1 MKESLLRCIVALI
14 ALVATY
20 MAAVTM
26 VQTTLYNKLIDKVSN
41 YFGPSLDPY
50 LPYIN
55 IGLII
60 GVLFLA
66 FTFWRKGDEIWFGRL
81 FNMNMLMFFPAVLD
95 FSTFNWIGLIFDMT
109 PIPGLSGLWVF
120 GVGLLLQVTYLSLR
134 YTVRFRYTR
143 DELEGRGATMEDID
157 AVTRGQVGYLML
169 LVTLTIVATSIM
181 YISLPY
187 ITQIAADPLSTLPVP
202 HMVVGLLVVVLIAAT
217 LVYYLRSQE
226 D

>member
-1 MKESLLRCIVALI
+1 MKENLLRTLEAII
-14 ALVATY
+14 ALAATY

-26 VQTTLYNKLIDKVSN
+26 VQTTLFNKLLDKVSN
-41 YFGPSLDPY
+41 YFGSQMDPY

-55 IGLII
+55 IGII
-60 GVLFLA
+60 VAVLLLA

-95 FSTFNWIGLIFDMT
+95 FSSFNWIGLIFNLT
-109 PIPGLSGLWVF
+109 PISSLSGLWVF

-143 DELEGRGATMEDID
+143 DELEGRGANMEDID

-169 LVTLTIVATSIM
+169 LVVLTIAATSIM

-187 ITQIAADPLSTLPVP
+187 ITQLASDPLSNLPVP

-217 LVYYLRSQE
+217 LVYYIRSQE

>member
-1 MKESLLRCIVALI
+1 MKEGLLRTIEALI
-14 ALVATY
+14 ALASTY
-20 MAAVTM
+20 MVAVTM
-26 VQTTLYNKLIDKVSN
+26 VQTTLYNKLLDKVSN
-41 YFGPSLDPY
+41 YFGPPLDPY

-55 IGLII
+55 IGII
-60 GVLFLA
+60 VGVLFLA

-95 FSTFNWIGLIFDMT
+95 FSTFNWIGLIFDLT

-143 DELEGRGATMEDID
+143 EELEGRGANMEDID

-169 LVTLTIVATSIM
+169 LVTLTIAATSIV
-181 YISLPY
+181 YVSLPY
-187 ITQIAADPLSTLPVP
+187 ITEFAADPLSNIPVP

>member
-1 MKESLLRCIVALI
+1 MKESLLRTLEALI
-14 ALVATY
+14 ALAATY

-26 VQTTLYNKLIDKVSN
+26 VQTTLYNKLLDKVSN
-41 YFGPSLDPY
+41 YFGPPLDPY
-50 LPYIN
+50 LPYIS
-55 IGLII
+55 IGII
-60 GVLFLA
+60 VSVLFLA
-66 FTFWRKGDEIWFGRL
+66 FSFWRKGDEVWFGRL

-95 FSTFNWIGLIFDMT
+95 FSTFNWIGLIFNLT

-143 DELEGRGATMEDID
+143 DELEGRGASMEDID

-169 LVTLTIVATSIM
+169 LVTLTIVATSIV

-187 ITQIAADPLSTLPVP
+187 ITQLASDPLTNLPVP
-202 HMVVGLLVVVLIAAT
+202 HMVVGLLVVVMIAAT

-226 D
+226 N

>member
-1 MKESLLRCIVALI
+1 MKESLLRSIEAFI

-26 VQTTLYNKLIDKVSN
+26 VQTTLYNKLLDKVSN
-41 YFGPSLDPY
+41 YFGPPLDPY

-55 IGLII
+55 IGIII

-120 GVGLLLQVTYLSLR
+120 GVGLLLQATYLSLR

-202 HMVVGLLVVVLIAAT
+202 HMVVGLLVVVLIAGM

>member
-1 MKESLLRCIVALI
+1 MKESLLRSIEAFI

-26 VQTTLYNKLIDKVSN
+26 VQTTLYNKLLDKVSN
-41 YFGPSLDPY
+41 YFGPPLDPY

-55 IGLII
+55 IGIII

-120 GVGLLLQVTYLSLR
+120 GVGLLLQATYLSLR

-157 AVTRGQVGYLML
+157 TVTRGQVGYLML

-202 HMVVGLLVVVLIAAT
+202 HMVVGLLVVVLIAGT

>member
-1 MKESLLRCIVALI
+1 MKESLLRTLEAFI
-14 ALVATY
+14 ALTATY

-26 VQTTLYNKLIDKVSN
+26 VQTTLYNKLLDKVSN
-41 YFGPSLDPY
+41 YYGPTLDPY

-55 IGLII
+55 IGLILC
-60 GVLFLA
+60 VLFLA

-95 FSTFNWIGLIFDMT
+95 FSTFNWIGLIFNLT

-134 YTVRFRYTR
+134 YTVRFRYMR

-169 LVTLTIVATSIM
+169 LVTLTIVATSM
-181 YISLPY
+181 VFLSLPY
-187 ITQIAADPLSTLPVP
+187 ITQFAAAPLSNLPVP

>member
-1 MKESLLRCIVALI
+1 MKESLLRSIEALI

-20 MAAVTM
+20 MVAVTM
-26 VQTTLYNKLIDKVSN
+26 VQTTLYNKLLDKVSN
-41 YFGPSLDPY
+41 YFGPPLDPY

-55 IGLII
+55 IGILL
-60 GVLFLA
+60 GVLFQA
-66 FTFWRKGDEIWFGRL
+66 FTFWRKGDEVWFGRL

-95 FSTFNWIGLIFDMT
+95 FSTFNWIGLIFNLT

-143 DELEGRGATMEDID
+143 EELEGRGANEEDID
-157 AVTRGQVGYLML
+157 SVTRGQVGYLML
-169 LVTLTIVATSIM
+169 LVSLTIAATSIV
-181 YISLPY
+181 YISIPY
-187 ITQIAADPLSTLPVP
+187 ITQFSADSLSKLPAP
-202 HMVVGLLVVVLIAAT
+202 HMLVGLLVVVLIAAT
-217 LVYYLRSQE
+217 LIYYLRSQE

>member
-1 MKESLLRCIVALI
+1 MKESMLRTIEAII
-14 ALVATY
+14 ALSATY

-26 VQTTLYNKLIDKVSN
+26 VQTTLYGKLLDKVSN

-50 LPYIN
+50 LSYIS
-55 IGLII
+55 IGII
-60 GVLFLA
+60 FGVLFLS

-95 FSTFNWIGLIFDMT
+95 FSTFNWVGLIFDLT
-109 PIPGLSGLWVF
+109 PIPGVSGLWVF

-143 DELEGRGATMEDID
+143 EELEGRGANEEDIN
-157 AVTRGQVGYLML
+157 AVTRGQVGYVML
-169 LVTLTIVATSIM
+169 LVTLTIVATSIV
-181 YISLPY
+181 YVSIPY
-187 ITQIAADPLSTLPVP
+187 ITQFSADWLSTLPAP
-202 HMVVGLLVVVLIAAT
+202 HMLVGLLVVVLIATT
-217 LVYYLRSQE
+217 LIYYLRSQE

>member
-1 MKESLLRCIVALI
+1 MKESLLRSIEALI

-20 MAAVTM
+20 MVAVTM
-26 VQTTLYNKLIDKVSN
+26 VQTTLYNKIIDKVSN
-41 YFGPSLDPY
+41 YFGPPLDPY

-55 IGLII
+55 IGIII

-95 FSTFNWIGLIFDMT
+95 FSTFNWIGLIFDLT

-143 DELEGRGATMEDID
+143 DELEGRGATEEDID
-157 AVTRGQVGYLML
+157 AMTRGQVGYLML

-202 HMVVGLLVVVLIAAT
+202 HMVIGLLVVVLIAAT

>member
-1 MKESLLRCIVALI
+1 MKESLLRTLEALVALT
-14 ALVATY
+14 ATY

-26 VQTTLYNKLIDKVSN
+26 VQTTLYNKLLDKVSN
-41 YFGPSLDPY
+41 YFGPPLDPY

-55 IGLII
+55 IGII
-60 GVLFLA
+60 IAVLFLA

-81 FNMNMLMFFPAVLD
+81 FSMNMLMFFPAVLD
-95 FSTFNWIGLIFDMT
+95 FSTFNWIGLIFNLT
-109 PIPGLSGLWVF
+109 PIPGLSGIWVF

-143 DELEGRGATMEDID
+143 DELEGRGANMDDID
-157 AVTRGQVGYLML
+157 VVTRGQVGYLML
-169 LVTLTIVATSIM
+169 LVTLTIVATSIV
-181 YISLPY
+181 YISLPF
-187 ITQIAADPLSTLPVP
+187 ITQFAADPLTNLPVP
-202 HMVVGLLVVVLIAAT
+202 HMVVGLLVVVMIAAT

>member
-1 MKESLLRCIVALI
+1 MKESLLRSIEALI

-20 MAAVTM
+20 MVAVTM
-26 VQTTLYNKLIDKVSN
+26 VQTTLYNKLLDKVSN
-41 YFGPSLDPY
+41 YFGPPLDPY

-55 IGLII
+55 IGILL

-66 FTFWRKGDEIWFGRL
+66 FTFWRKGDEVWFGRL

-95 FSTFNWIGLIFDMT
+95 FSTFNWIGLIFNLT

-143 DELEGRGATMEDID
+143 EELEGRGANEEDID
-157 AVTRGQVGYLML
+157 SVTRGQVGYLML
-169 LVTLTIVATSIM
+169 LVSLTIAATSIV
-181 YISLPY
+181 YISIPY
-187 ITQIAADPLSTLPVP
+187 ITQFSADSLSKLPAP
-202 HMVVGLLVVVLIAAT
+202 HMLVGLLVVVLIAAT
-217 LVYYLRSQE
+217 LIYYLRSQE

>member
-1 MKESLLRCIVALI
+1 MKEGLLRTIE
-14 ALVATY
+14 ALVALAATY
-20 MAAVTM
+20 MVAVTM
-26 VQTTLYNKLIDKVSN
+26 VQTTLYNKLLDKVSN
-41 YFGPSLDPY
+41 YFGPPLDPY

-55 IGLII
+55 IGII
-60 GVLFLA
+60 VGVLFLA

-95 FSTFNWIGLIFDMT
+95 FSTFNWIGLIFNLT
-109 PIPGLSGLWVF
+109 PIPGLSGPWVF

-143 DELEGRGATMEDID
+143 AELEGRGATMEDID
-157 AVTRGQVGYLML
+157 AVTRGQVGYLVL
-169 LVTLTIVATSIM
+169 LVTLTIAATSIV
-181 YISLPY
+181 YVSLPI
-187 ITQIAADPLSTLPVP
+187 ITEFAADPLSNLPVP
-202 HMVVGLLVVVLIAAT
+202 HMVVGLLVVVMIAAT

>member
-1 MKESLLRCIVALI
+1 MKESLLRSIEALI

-20 MAAVTM
+20 MVAVTM
-26 VQTTLYNKLIDKVSN
+26 VQTTLYNKLLDKVSN
-41 YFGPSLDPY
+41 YFGPPLDPY

-55 IGLII
+55 IGILL

-95 FSTFNWIGLIFDMT
+95 FSTFNWIGLIFNLT

-143 DELEGRGATMEDID
+143 EELEGRGANEEDID
-157 AVTRGQVGYLML
+157 SVTRGQVGYLML
-169 LVTLTIVATSIM
+169 LVSLTIVTTSIV
-181 YISLPY
+181 YISIPY
-187 ITQIAADPLSTLPVP
+187 ITQFSADSLSNLPAP
-202 HMVVGLLVVVLIAAT
+202 HMLVGLLVVVLIAAT

>member
-1 MKESLLRCIVALI
+1 MKESLLRTLEALI
-14 ALVATY
+14 ALAATY

-26 VQTTLYNKLIDKVSN
+26 VQTTLYNKLLDKVSN
-41 YFGPSLDPY
+41 YFGPPLDPY

-55 IGLII
+55 IGII
-60 GVLFLA
+60 IAVLFMA

-95 FSTFNWIGLIFDMT
+95 FSTFNWIGLIFNLT

-143 DELEGRGATMEDID
+143 DELEGRGANMEDID

-169 LVTLTIVATSIM
+169 LVTLTIAATSIV
-181 YISLPY
+181 YISLPF
-187 ITQIAADPLSTLPVP
+187 ITQLASTPLTNLPVP
-202 HMVVGLLVVVLIAAT
+202 HMVVGLLVVVSIAAT